1 MSCLR
6 TLERGRTSYPEK
18 WALLNYTIHK
28 IMSASL
34 DCTYRLICV
43 YLSIHAKLCHLLGRP
58 SAIQCTR
65 GEIKKLSNPLRYI
78 SFILLGMLVHL
89 LLWREM
95 GHKSLLVR
103 IACSTLTWSMA
114 QKSPWRWRRIIT
126 MKLYY
131 VRIRMQSRQLNVCH
145 LPCPRQVR
153 FITIFRL
160 TYYTPFLDNARLR
173 CRALSCKCH
182 DLAIKVCT

>member
-1 MSCLR
+1 
-6 TLERGRTSYPEK
+6 
-18 WALLNYTIHK
+18 
-28 IMSASL
+28 
-34 DCTYRLICV
+34 
-43 YLSIHAKLCHLLGRP
+43 
-58 SAIQCTR
+58 
-65 GEIKKLSNPLRYI
+65 
-78 SFILLGMLVHL
+78 MLVHL

-103 IACSTLTWSMA
+103 IAWSTLTWSMA

-145 LPCPRQVR
+145 LRCPRQVR

-160 TYYTPFLDNARLR
+160 TYYTPILDNARLR
-173 CRALSCKCH
+173 CRALSSECH
-182 DLAIKVCT
+182 DLAIKVCIWWLWRACVLDNHNNSIQVIDTKTHIFWSIKLIKGVRWCRVTLWSLSALFYYIWCCVCLSTDWPTS